1 MLMDPVVPTPSGVV
15 EPVTAPAAPP
25 AQPVKLGKFR
35 ASKLIVKQS
44 WHVLRQDKELVWFPI
59 LSALCSLAFF
69 GLLIVL
75 YFVFVGFSGT
85 TAEVTNDGE
94 AALTL
99 VDYAWLLLYYL
110 VMFFIANFFTSGLY
124 LIVHA
129 RFQGQDLSFSDG
141 ISGAFKNIGK
151 IFMWSLISATVG
163 VVLQM
168 IADRLKIFGKIVIWL
183 LGAAW
188 SILTYFS
195 LPSLI
200 IGQKSVKDSFKESAS
215 VIRKTWGETIIV
227 NFGVGLFFT
236 LLYLG
241 AMLVVIAVSVLAQSW
256 VVFFI
261 MLGLFVVFII
271 VAAIVSSTLSAIFK
285 LAIYEYAVTGKVPE
299 SFSPELVEGAIK
311 AKK

>member
-1 MLMDPVVPTPSGVV
+1 MLMDPVEPTPNGVV
-15 EPVTAPAAPP
+15 EPVTAPATPP

-59 LSALCSLAFF
+59 LSALCSLAVF
-69 GLLIVL
+69 GFLIVL
-75 YFVFVGFSGT
+75 YFVLVGFGVAGT
-85 TAEVTNDGE
+85 ENVSESE
-94 AALTL
+94 AVLTL
-99 VDYAWLLLYYL
+99 VDYAWLLFYYL

-141 ISGAFKNIGK
+141 MSGAIKNIGK

-163 VVLQM
+163 VVLQ
-168 IADRLKIFGKIVIWL
+168 ILADRLKIFGKIVIWL

-200 IGQKSVKDSFKESAS
+200 IGQKSVKESFKESAS

-241 AMLVVIAVSVLAQSW
+241 ALFVVIAVSFLAKSW

-261 MLGLFVVFII
+261 MLALFVVFMI
-271 VAAIVSSTLSAIFK
+271 VAVIVSTTLSAIFK

-299 SFSPELVEGAIK
+299 SFSPELVVGAIR